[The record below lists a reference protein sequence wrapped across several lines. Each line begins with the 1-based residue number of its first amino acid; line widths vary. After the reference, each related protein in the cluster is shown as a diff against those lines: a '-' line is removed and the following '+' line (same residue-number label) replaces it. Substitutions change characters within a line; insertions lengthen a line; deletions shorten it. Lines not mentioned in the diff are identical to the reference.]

1 MCESA
6 SLLAAAGNQD
16 GHHHQG
22 EIKAAEM
29 DTSGLLDHSPATL
42 GSTPLPSP
50 SPAPLVFYEDDYR
63 YYYDDDSCLQ
73 DQDQEGD
80 DDAYQLLEEEEEDVA
95 ATGSLAARLRELV
108 RQKLAEVNASSA
120 VVAGLGLVGSAV
132 GAYFL
137 WPAAAAAATAATMA
151 APGAAGFFI
160 SRVAFEANSKL
171 YFKIL
176 HTAGAAA
183 AAAAFGL

>member
-6 SLLAAAGNQD
+6 SLLAAAGDQD

-22 EIKAAEM
+22 VTKAAEM
-29 DTSGLLDHSPATL
+29 DTGGLLDHSPAAL
-42 GSTPLPSP
+42 GPSPLPTP
-50 SPAPLVFYEDDYR
+50 PPPLVFYQDDYR

-73 DQDQEGD
+73 EDQEGD
-80 DDAYQLLEEEEEDVA
+80 DGAYQLLQDEEEDVA
-95 ATGSLAARLRELV
+95 ATSSLAARLRELV

-151 APGAAGFFI
+151 APGAAGFLI

-176 HTAGAAA
+176 RTAGAAA
-183 AAAAFGL
+183 AAAAFAV

>member
-6 SLLAAAGNQD
+6 SLLAAAGDQD

-22 EIKAAEM
+22 GTKAAEM
-29 DTSGLLDHSPATL
+29 NTGGLLDPSPAAL
-42 GSTPLPSP
+42 GPTPLPAT
-50 SPAPLVFYEDDYR
+50 SPALVFYEDDYR

-73 DQDQEGD
+73 EDQEGD
-80 DDAYQLLEEEEEDVA
+80 HDAYQLLEDEDEDVA
-95 ATGSLAARLRELV
+95 ATGSLADRLRDLV

-137 WPAAAAAATAATMA
+137 WPAAAATAAATMP
-151 APGAAGFFI
+151 APGAAGFLI
-160 SRVAFEANSKL
+160 CRVAFEANSKL

-176 HTAGAAA
+176 RTAGAAA
-183 AAAAFGL
+183 AAAAFAV

>member
-16 GHHHQG
+16 GHHQG
-22 EIKAAEM
+22 EIKTAEM
-29 DTSGLLDHSPATL
+29 DTSGLLDPSSAAL
-42 GSTPLPSP
+42 GPSPLPTP
-50 SPAPLVFYEDDYR
+50 PPPLVFYEDDYR
-63 YYYDDDSCLQ
+63 YYYDDDSCFQ
-73 DQDQEGD
+73 ENQEGD
-80 DDAYQLLEEEEEDVA
+80 DDAYQLLEDEEEDVA

-137 WPAAAAAATAATMA
+137 WPAAAATATAATMA
-151 APGAAGFFI
+151 APGAAGFLI
-160 SRVAFEANSKL
+160 SRAAFAAKPKL
-171 YFKIL
+171 YFQIL
-176 HTAGAAA
+176 RTAGAAA
-183 AAAAFGL
+183 AAAAFAL

>member
-6 SLLAAAGNQD
+6 SVLLAAGDQD

-29 DTSGLLDHSPATL
+29 NTGGHDPSPAAL
-42 GSTPLPSP
+42 GPTPLPTP
-50 SPAPLVFYEDDYR
+50 SPALVFYEDDYR
-63 YYYDDDSCLQ
+63 YRHYYDDDSGLQ
-73 DQDQEGD
+73 EDQEGD
-80 DDAYQLLEEEEEDVA
+80 DDAYQLLEDEEENVA

-108 RQKLAEVNASSA
+108 RQKLAEVNASGA

-151 APGAAGFFI
+151 APGAAGFLI
-160 SRVAFEANSKL
+160 SRAAFAANPKL
-171 YFKIL
+171 YFQIL
-176 HTAGAAA
+176 RTAGAAA
-183 AAAAFGL
+183 AAAAFAL